1 MYAQTI
7 LATPPTHS
15 RFAIAHSF
23 RKHMRKYQLGSTYP
37 PSKTA
42 FARPLRLY
50 QASFM
55 VPIALTFTFTF
66 TLSFSFGIPVR
77 LSIRLVFAS
86 SLGATLLLLY
96 SSRHARLVIHRIEDS
111 LHQPLV
117 RIRIIIL
124 CVPKWRPIVLSTAT
138 ALRLAHGTAG

>member
-1 MYAQTI
+1 
-7 LATPPTHS
+7 
-15 RFAIAHSF
+15 
-23 RKHMRKYQLGSTYP
+23 
-37 PSKTA
+37 
-42 FARPLRLY
+42 
-50 QASFM
+50 M
-55 VPIALTFTFTF
+55 VPIALTFTLTLTL

-96 SSRHARLVIHRIEDS
+96 SSRHARMVIDRIEDS

-124 CVPKWRPIVLSTAT
+124 CVSRWRPIVLSTAT